1 MQALTYHK
9 EQLLITPPKQ
19 HNFYPSEQFFAEPI
33 SINPGVC
40 IIMPF
45 NPKMS
50 GKASLQQILQNSIKV
65 IENQLL
71 QQCSA
76 GAAEI
81 IIKRIKTCIAS
92 LDYTTYTKS
101 ITLFISQ
108 SAEKVYY
115 MNIEVQERVIINESF
130 GIRDIVLNKIDQQQ
144 FLLLSISNKE
154 EKLFLGNKD
163 ELRIIVNNTY
173 EYIEEKIYKG
183 PDVKNDDTQVKN
195 LIRKIDN
202 GLSLILNAYP
212 SPLFLSCTKTF
223 MEYFMQVSKNKDQV
237 LEYLPWRGEE
247 DTESKLKKDLQP
259 YMHNWQNTKERYL
272 KLQLQI
278 AAAKY
283 KVAVGVKEVYNA
295 IGEKKGRLLIAER
308 NYLYPAF
315 TGESYDLNLIE
326 DSSENMIYTKDII
339 DVIIENV
346 LENGGDVEFVSDGL
360 LDDYMNIVLI

>member
-154 EKLFLGNKD
+154 
-163 ELRIIVNNTY
+163 
-173 EYIEEKIYKG
+173 KIYKG

-259 YMHNWQNTKERYL
+259 YIHNWQNTKERYL